1 MTFSRGL
8 IFLLTFGIIFVSLGV
23 RVKIK
28 HKWDVSLE
36 GAKEIQVKLKDRVI
50 VAPLDKKIETVGGC
64 DVAYN
69 GKKAYVSLI
78 VMDIKRMEV
87 VKEYAGVYDFLF
99 PYISGYF
106 TFREGFPITRLFETI
121 DKAPDITI
129 FDAQGIAHPRGI
141 GLASH
146 IGVIFDIPTIGC
158 AKKPLYGTYE
168 EIGKRRGSY
177 TPLFSNGKKVGEV
190 LRTRDNVSPVYTSP
204 GHRVNFE
211 DVREIIL
218 RLTEKHKI
226 PEPLRISDKR
236 SRRLRDT

>member
-1 MTFSRGL
+1 MR
-8 IFLLTFGIIFVSLGV
+8 
-23 RVKIK
+23 IK
-28 HKWDVSLE
+28 VEHKWDVSLE
-36 GAKEIQVKLKDRVI
+36 GAKEIQMKLKEKVI
-50 VAPLDKKIETVGGC
+50 IAPLNKKIETVGGC

-69 GKKAYVSLI
+69 GKKAYVSLV
-78 VMDIKRMEV
+78 VMDINRMEV
-87 VKEYAGVYDFLF
+87 VKEYTGIYNFLF
-99 PYISGYF
+99 PYIPGYF

-121 DKAPDITI
+121 DKAPDVII

-146 IGVIFDIPTIGC
+146 IGVIFDIPAIGC
-158 AKKPLYGTYE
+158 AKKPLYGTHKK
-168 EIGKRRGSY
+168 IGIERGSY
-177 TPLFSNGKKVGEV
+177 TPLFSDGRKVGEV

-211 DVREIIL
+211 DVRDIIL
-218 RLTEKHKI
+218 RCTEKHKI